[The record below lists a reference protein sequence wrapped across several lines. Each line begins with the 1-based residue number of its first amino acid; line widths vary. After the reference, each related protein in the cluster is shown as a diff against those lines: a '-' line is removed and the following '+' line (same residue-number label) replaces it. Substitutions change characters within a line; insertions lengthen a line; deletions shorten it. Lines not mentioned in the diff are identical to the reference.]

1 MARRAYRNLLHD
13 KTRFTVTLGG
23 ITFAIV
29 LVLIQLGLFI
39 GFTITTSSIIDHSGA
54 DLWICAKGVQ
64 YFEVGFPLPERK
76 LYQVLS
82 VPGVETAS
90 KYVVKFA
97 NWRRPDGAQKNVEV
111 IGYEAANGTG
121 APWNLSAGSLTE
133 LKTPDTVL
141 VDEFY
146 ADELGVSV
154 PGGVVEINGYRARV
168 VGFTSGIRS
177 FTTSPFVFTD
187 LKNALNY
194 TGSRD
199 NEPTFLLVR
208 ERPDTD
214 LAALK
219 ARLASLAPAADVY
232 TTREFS
238 AKTRNYWLF
247 TTGAGIALLVAAL
260 LGLVV
265 GTAIVG
271 QTIYATTVDHLRDFG
286 ILKAIGASDRYV
298 YGVIVQQ
305 AVIAASAGYVLG
317 IGASFGVLRLS
328 RAAGAMIVTPWQL
341 VASMFVLALLM
352 CISASLLSIHKVT
365 RLDPATVFKA

>member
-1 MARRAYRNLLHD
+1 MARLAYRNLLHD
-13 KTRFTVTLGG
+13 KTRFTVTLAG
-23 ITFAIV
+23 ISFAIV
-29 LVLIQLGLFI
+29 LVLVQLGLFI

-54 DLWICAKGVQ
+54 DFWICAKGVQ

-76 LYQVLS
+76 LYQILS
-82 VPGVETAS
+82 VPGVAAAS
-90 KYVVKFA
+90 RYVVKFT

-111 IGYEAANGTG
+111 IGYEAGSATG
-121 APWNLSAGSLTE
+121 APWKLSAGSLAE

-141 VDEFY
+141 VDELY
-146 ADELGVSV
+146 ANEVGVSV
-154 PGGVVEINGYRARV
+154 PGDLVEIHGYRARV

-194 TGSRD
+194 TDSRD
-199 NEPTFLLVR
+199 DAPTFILVR
-208 ERPDTD
+208 ARPGID
-214 LAALK
+214 LAVLK
-219 ARLASLAPAADVY
+219 VRLATLTPAVDVY

-271 QTIYATTVDHLRDFG
+271 QTI
-286 ILKAIGASDRYV
+286 
-298 YGVIVQQ
+298 
-305 AVIAASAGYVLG
+305 
-317 IGASFGVLRLS
+317 
-328 RAAGAMIVTPWQL
+328 
-341 VASMFVLALLM
+341 
-352 CISASLLSIHKVT
+352 
-365 RLDPATVFKA
+365 